1 MTIEFD
7 SNADLASRERVRDF
21 RATLDRVGEHLNH
34 RVESVSGWSVAQ
46 HLFHVVL
53 ATDLGLAN
61 VLALVRGKGILIR
74 PEGAL
79 APEAQAVLEAQTVP
93 RGSTQ
98 APRMVV
104 PAGTGMGRAGFDR
117 RRARQR
123 RPQHRRT
130 PRRPRSPPKPAPA
143 GSNTRCSAPARQPLD
158 ALLRHARPAPLGD
171 HPGHRRCPAL
181 RLSPRS
187 DR

>member
-7 SNADLASRERVRDF
+7 SNADLASLRECVRDF

-104 PAGTGMGRAGFDR
+104 PAEWVERASIEEELANVDR
-117 RRARQR
+117 SIAELTASPVTPEASAGWIKHQVLGPLRASHWMRFC
-123 RPQHRRT
+123 
-130 PRRPRSPPKPAPA
+130 AM
-143 GSNTRCSAPARQPLD
+143 
-158 ALLRHARPAPLGD
+158 HARHHLAIIQD
-171 HPGHRRCPAL
+171 IAAAL
-181 RLSPRS
+181 PRG
-187 DR
+187 